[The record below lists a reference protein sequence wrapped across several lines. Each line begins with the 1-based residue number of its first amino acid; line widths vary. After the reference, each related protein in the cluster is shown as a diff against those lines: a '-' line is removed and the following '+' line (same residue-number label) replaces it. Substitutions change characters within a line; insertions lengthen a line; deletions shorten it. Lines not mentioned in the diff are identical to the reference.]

1 MKEQKIE
8 VFSYAVVTSLVVVVR
23 TSSADK
29 ITRSGQLLNEY
40 RGVGEITGQAGKFIH
55 PGIIITLGSRC
66 WQRPKKAFSTSRTRS

>member
-8 VFSYAVVTSLVVVVR
+8 VFSYVAVTSLVEVVK

-40 RGVGEITGQAGKFIH
+40 KGVDEITGQAGNFVH
-55 PGIIITLGSRC
+55 PGIIIKFGSRC